1 MQAYLARRLLLTL
14 FILLCISIFIFI
26 SIRAIPG
33 DIVQVLL
40 GPDATKETVT
50 ALRKS
55 MGLDRPLYIQYFTWL
70 VHVLQGDLGD
80 SLRTS
85 RPVLGEILY
94 RFPVTLELT
103 VLSMIMS
110 LTLAIPMGVVGAVKQ
125 NNWFDHLLRPISI
138 FGLSVPSFWWG
149 VLFIILLSRYLPE
162 FYSSGYVG
170 IFENFRENIKA
181 MIPPAIALGIAM
193 AAVVTRFVRSSL
205 VEILQE
211 DYVRT
216 ARAKGLTE
224 LITVGKHALRNAFI
238 NVLTIIGLQFG
249 SLLSG
254 AVLVEFVFSLPGVG
268 RLALDAVLQRDYP
281 MVQGTVIF
289 IAFTFVMVNLVV
301 DLLYGVL
308 DPRIRVS
315 R

>member
-1 MQAYLARRLLLTL
+1 MQTYIARRLLLTL
-14 FILLCISIFIFI
+14 FILICISIIIFI
-26 SIRAIPG
+26 SIHAIPG
-33 DIVQVLL
+33 DIVEVLL
-40 GPDATKETVT
+40 GQEATKENAA
-50 ALRKS
+50 ALRKT
-55 MGLDRPLYIQYFTWL
+55 MGLDKPLYVQYFNWL
-70 VHVLQGDLGD
+70 LNVLQGNLGD
-80 SLRTS
+80 SLRTGRS
-85 RPVLGEILY
+85 VLGEILY

-103 VLSMIMS
+103 LLSMIIS
-110 LTLAIPMGVVGAVKQ
+110 LALSIPMGVAGAVKQ
-125 NNWFDHLLRPISI
+125 NSWFDHLLRPVSI

-149 VLFIILLSRYLPE
+149 VLFIILLSHFLPQ
-162 FYSSGYVG
+162 FYSSGYVS
-170 IFENFRENIKA
+170 IFENFRENMKA

-193 AAVVTRFVRSSL
+193 AAVVTRFTRSSL

-224 LITVGKHALRNAFI
+224 SVTVGKHALRNALI
-238 NVLTIIGLQFG
+238 NVLTIVGLQFS

-289 IAFTFVMVNLVV
+289 IAFMFVMVNLIV

-308 DPRIRVS
+308 DPRVRVS
-315 R
+315 

>member
-1 MQAYLARRLLLTL
+1 MQAYIARRLLLTV
-14 FILLCISIFIFI
+14 FILLCISIIIFI
-26 SIRAIPG
+26 SIHAIPG
-33 DIVQVLL
+33 DIVQILL
-40 GPDATKETVT
+40 GQEATPQTVA

-55 MGLDRPLYIQYFTWL
+55 MGLDRPLYVQYFTWL
-70 VHVLQGDLGD
+70 SQVLQGNLGD
-80 SLRTS
+80 SLRTG

-103 VLSMIMS
+103 VFSMIIS
-110 LTLAIPMGVVGAVKQ
+110 LALAIPMGVAGAVKQ
-125 NNWFDHLLRPISI
+125 NSWFDHLLRPVSI

-149 VLFIILLSRYLPE
+149 VLFIIILSHYLPQ
-162 FYSSGYVG
+162 FYSSGYVS
-170 IFENFRENIKA
+170 IFENVRENMKA
-181 MIPPAIALGIAM
+181 MIPPAVALGIAM
-193 AAVVTRFVRSSL
+193 AAVVTRFTRSSL

-224 LITVGKHALRNAFI
+224 LVTVGKHALRNAFI
-238 NVLTIIGLQFG
+238 NVLTIVGLQFS

-289 IAFTFVMVNLVV
+289 IAFMFVMVNLIV
-301 DLLYGVL
+301 DVLYGVL

-315 R
+315 